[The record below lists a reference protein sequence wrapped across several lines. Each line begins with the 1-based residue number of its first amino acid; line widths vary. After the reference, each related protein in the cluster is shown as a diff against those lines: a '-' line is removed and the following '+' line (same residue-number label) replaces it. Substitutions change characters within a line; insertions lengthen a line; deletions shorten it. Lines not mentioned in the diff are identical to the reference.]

1 MKVALAQLNYIVG
14 DIRGNSELILESV
27 AKSTAAG
34 ADLVVF
40 SELAICGY
48 PPLDLL
54 ERGTFVESCISGI
67 HEIAA
72 NIPPETGVILGGP
85 EFNPNAEGKLLYNSA
100 WFLLNGKVQQT
111 VRKSLL
117 PTYDIFDEYR
127 YFEPN
132 REFDIVAFRGKKI
145 ALTICE
151 DLWDDQPVEHR
162 FSRSRLYT
170 RHPLEEMMKFKPD
183 LVVNIAASPFAAGR
197 MEIKKQIFVK
207 KALKH
212 RLPVLMINQV
222 GANTELIFEG
232 GSLAVA
238 SDGSIYKQLALFQED
253 FVIINA
259 AELTGV
265 GNVAK
270 GREAGESTGTGAG
283 NSAGESTG
291 TVNNDNTVEIGS
303 EREGATQANTLEG
316 AYNRIALINDGLALG
331 IRDYFHKSGFRKA
344 TLGLSGGI
352 DSAVTLAIAVQAL
365 GNANLHVLLMPS
377 QYSSGHSISDS
388 EEMARNL
395 QVSYDIIS
403 ISEIFNL
410 YREAL
415 QPVFGDRPEDIA
427 EENIQ
432 SRIRGTL
439 LMGLSNKLGHILL
452 NTSNKSETS
461 VGYGTLYGDMA
472 GGLSVLGDVYKIDV
486 YALARYINRDREI
499 IPQNII
505 DKPPSAE
512 LRPGQKDADSLP
524 AYEVLDRILA
534 LYIEKQWSAEQI
546 AGEGFEPGLV
556 KRVIRMVNVNE
567 YKRYQTPPI
576 LRISSKAFG
585 VGRRIPIVGRY

>member
-14 DIRGNSELILESV
+14 DISGNSELIKTHVEKA
-27 AKSTAAG
+27 AKQG
-34 ADLVVF
+34 ATLVIF
-40 SELAICGY
+40 SELSICGY

-54 ERGTFVESCISGI
+54 ERETFVESCITGI
-67 HEIAA
+67 HELAA
-72 NIPPETGVILGGP
+72 ALPENIGVIVGGP
-85 EFNPNAEGKLLYNSA
+85 EFNDKPEGKLLFNSA
-100 WFLLNGKVQQT
+100 WFLLNGNVRQT

-132 REFDIVAFRGKKI
+132 REFNIVEFGGMKI

-170 RHPLEEMMKFKPD
+170 RHPLEEMMRFKPD
-183 LVVNIAASPFAAGR
+183 FVVNIAASPFAASR
-197 MEIKKQIFVK
+197 MEVKKEIFIKKAQ
-207 KALKH
+207 KH
-212 RLPVLMINQV
+212 RLPVLMVNQV

-238 SDGSIYKQLALFQED
+238 DDGSIREHLSLFEED
-253 FVIINA
+253 LVLLDTDDLNGYQPVADPGVGPGDGPGNNNSQQDAKNDGA
-259 AELTGV
+259 AEKRGDD
-265 GNVAK
+265 
-270 GREAGESTGTGAG
+270 ES
-283 NSAGESTG
+283 
-291 TVNNDNTVEIGS
+291 S
-303 EREGATQANTLEG
+303 EKVLSPKDRDD
-316 AYNRIALINDGLALG
+316 RIAMINDALVLG
-331 IRDYFHKSGFRKA
+331 IKDYFQKSGFRNA

-365 GNANLHVLLMPS
+365 GNEHLHVLLMPS

-388 EEMARNL
+388 EQMARNL
-395 QVSYDIIS
+395 GVQYDILS
-403 ISEIFNL
+403 IKEIFDL

-439 LMGLSNKLGHILL
+439 LMALSNKLGHILL
-452 NTSNKSETS
+452 NTSNKSETA

-472 GGLSVLGDVYKIDV
+472 GGLSVLGDVYKVDV
-486 YALARYINRDREI
+486 YALARYINRDREL
-499 IPQNII
+499 IPENII
-505 DKPPSAE
+505 TKPPSAE
-512 LRPGQKDADSLP
+512 LRPDQRDSDSLP
-524 AYEVLDRILA
+524 EYELLDRVLQ

-546 AGEGFEPGLV
+546 AAEGYDSGLV
-556 KRVIRMVNVNE
+556 KKIVRMVNVNE

>member
-1 MKVALAQLNYIVG
+1 MKVALAQRNYIVG
-14 DIRGNSELILESV
+14 DIEGNSRLILESV
-27 AKSTAAG
+27 EKAAAAG
-34 ADLVVF
+34 AELVVF

-54 ERGTFVESCISGI
+54 ERGSFVESCISGI
-67 HEIAA
+67 HALAA
-72 NIPPETGVILGGP
+72 SIPAETGVIVGGP
-85 EFNPNAEGKLLYNSA
+85 EFNHNPEGKLLFNSA
-100 WFLLNGKVQQT
+100 WFLLNGKVTQT

-132 REFDIVAFRGKKI
+132 REFDIVNFRGKKI
-145 ALTICE
+145 ALTVCE
-151 DLWDDQPVEHR
+151 DLWDDQPMESR

-170 RHPLEEMMKFKPD
+170 RHPLEEMMKFGPD
-183 LVVNIAASPFAAGR
+183 FVVNIAASPFAAGR
-197 MEIKKQIFVK
+197 MEVKKQIFAK
-207 KALKH
+207 KAVKH
-212 RLPVLMINQV
+212 GLPVIMVNQV

-238 SDGSIYKQLALFQED
+238 DDGTICKQLALFGED
-253 FVIINA
+253 SAIVDTNDLHLRQKSSDQSNGKVGTPA
-259 AELTGV
+259 TGQ
-265 GNVAK
+265 K
-270 GREAGESTGTGAG
+270 
-283 NSAGESTG
+283 
-291 TVNNDNTVEIGS
+291 DH
-303 EREGATQANTLEG
+303 
-316 AYNRIALINDGLALG
+316 YDRIALINDGLALG

-365 GNANLHVLLMPS
+365 GHQNLHVLLMPS

-388 EEMARNL
+388 GEMARNL
-395 QVSYDIIS
+395 QVSYDIIP
-403 ISEIFNL
+403 INDIFNL

-415 QPVFGDRPEDIA
+415 QPVFADRPEDVA

-452 NTSNKSETS
+452 NTSNKSETA

-472 GGLSVLGDVYKIDV
+472 GGLSVLGDVYKVDV

-499 IPQNII
+499 IPENII
-505 DKPPSAE
+505 NKPPSAE

-524 AYEVLDRILA
+524 EYEILDRILE

-546 AGEGFEPGLV
+546 AGEGFEPDLV
-556 KRVIRMVNVNE
+556 KRVIRMVNMNE